1 MPNTL
6 PDAPDPGLSRVET
19 VLGAVLYLMT
29 AYHRTRCP
37 RIAACVAA
45 HLECLA
51 AHPHADATIRDVCAG
66 MRDEWRGAAGAAVAP
81 RRSVH

>member
-1 MPNTL
+1 MR
-6 PDAPDPGLSRVET
+6 APDPGLSRLET

-45 HLECLA
+45 HLDCLA
-51 AHPHADATIRDVCAG
+51 AHPQADPTIREVCAG
-66 MRDEWRGAAGAAVAP
+66 MRDEWRGAADERAG
-81 RRSVH
+81 RGLH

>member
-1 MPNTL
+1 MRP
-6 PDAPDPGLSRVET
+6 PDPDRSRLET

-37 RIAACVAA
+37 RIAGCIAA
-45 HLECLA
+45 HLDCLA
-51 AHPHADATIRDVCAG
+51 AHPQADPTLREVFAG
-66 MRDEWRGAAGAAVAP
+66 MRAEWQDAAGARA

>member
-1 MPNTL
+1 MNV
-6 PDAPDPGLSRVET
+6 PDPQASRLDT

-45 HLECLA
+45 HLACIA
-51 AHPHADATIRDVCAG
+51 AHPHATPTIREVCSG
-66 MRDEWRGAAGAAVAP
+66 MHEEWRGAAGTAP
-81 RRSVH
+81 RRNVH

>member
-1 MPNTL
+1 VRV
-6 PDAPDPGLSRVET
+6 PDPGLSRLET
-19 VLGAVLYLMT
+19 VLSAVLYLMT

-45 HLECLA
+45 HLDCLA
-51 AHPHADATIRDVCAG
+51 AHPQADPTIREVCAG
-66 MRDEWRGAAGAAVAP
+66 MREEWRGVAGDGA

>member
-1 MPNTL
+1 MPMPEAQL
-6 PDAPDPGLSRVET
+6 GRAET

-29 AYHRTRCP
+29 AYRRTECP

-51 AHPHADATIRDVCAG
+51 GHPQVDATIRDLCAG
-66 MRDEWRGAAGAAVAP
+66 MCDEWRSAAHP
-81 RRSVH
+81 PHLRSGVH